1 MAILE
6 CKNLKFIYGIGTP
19 FEFCAVDG
27 VDFYAQENEIIG
39 IIGHTGSG
47 KSTFIQHLNGLLNP
61 TEGTV
66 IVNGKDIWAKENKDN
81 IRQVRFAVGL
91 CFQYPEH
98 QIFE

>member
-27 VDFYAQENEIIG
+27 VDFCAQKNEIIG

-47 KSTFIQHLNGLLNP
+47 KSTFIQHLNGLLKP
-61 TEGTV
+61 TEGVVT
-66 IVNGKDIWAKENKDN
+66 VNGKDIWSKEN
-81 IRQVRFAVGL
+81 
-91 CFQYPEH
+91 
-98 QIFE
+98 